1 MNNTSNARVLWNDDS
16 FENNNVIDFDIND
29 EPSSEAEFDAPEKTP
44 TLSLGSVGIDSTGTY
59 LKEIGRHKLLV
70 GKDEIELARASKL
83 GDSVARKK
91 LAQAN
96 LRLVVSI
103 AKKYTNHGLS
113 LQDLIQEGNLGLM
126 RAVDKFD
133 PERGFKFSTYATWW
147 IRQGITRAI
156 ADQSRTIRLP
166 VHLNESLTKLKRTVA
181 KLSEKLNRR
190 PNVEELSAESGLKQ
204 EKILQLLE
212 ADKQLISLDGLVGDF
227 EDTTLSDLIA
237 NDKIAPPDEEA
248 DANLLIGKVTSMLSN
263 LSQSERNVI
272 AMRFGLGGE
281 STRSLE
287 QCGQVLGIS
296 RERARQLELKALK
309 KLRNN
314 NIANGLKSHLS

>member
-1 MNNTSNARVLWNDDS
+1 MNTTSNAKVLWSNDNEDI
-16 FENNNVIDFDIND
+16 NNVVDFDVN
-29 EPSSEAEFDAPEKTP
+29 EEVSSEAEFVPEDKT
-44 TLSLGSVGIDSTGTY
+44 TSVGVDSTGTY
-59 LKEIGRHKLLV
+59 LKEIGRVKLLS
-70 GKDEIELARASKL
+70 GKEEIELARASKL
-83 GDSVARKK
+83 GDKAARKR

-103 AKKYTNHGLS
+103 AKKYANHGLN
-113 LQDLIQEGNLGLM
+113 LQDLIQEGNVGLM

-166 VHLNESLTKLKRTVA
+166 VHLNESLTKLKRSVA

-190 PNVEELSAESGLKQ
+190 PTIEELSKESGIKP

-227 EDTTLSDLIA
+227 EDTAMSELIA
-237 NDKIAPPDEEA
+237 DDKIAQPDVEA
-248 DANLLIGKVTSMLSN
+248 DENLLVGKVISMLSN

-272 AMRFGLGGE
+272 AMRFGLGGD
-281 STRSLE
+281 SSRSLE

-314 NIANGLKSHLS
+314 TVANGLRSHLS

>member
-1 MNNTSNARVLWNDDS
+1 MNTTSNARVLWNDDN
-16 FENNNVIDFDIND
+16 EDVNNVIDFEINE
-29 EPSSEAEFDAPEKTP
+29 EPVDSEAEFVPGDNA
-44 TLSLGSVGIDSTGTY
+44 SSAGVDSTGIY
-59 LKEIGRHKLLV
+59 LKEIGRQKLLS
-70 GKDEIELARASKL
+70 GKEEIELARACKL
-83 GDSVARKK
+83 GDKAARKK
-91 LAQAN
+91 LASAN

-103 AKKYTNHGLS
+103 AKKYANHGLS

-147 IRQGITRAI
+147 IRQGVTRAI

-190 PNVEELSAESGLKQ
+190 PTIEELSKESGIKQ

-227 EDTTLSDLIA
+227 EDTAMSDLIA

-248 DANLLIGKVTSMLSN
+248 DANLLVGQVVSMLSN

-314 NIANGLKSHLS
+314 SVANGLKSHLS